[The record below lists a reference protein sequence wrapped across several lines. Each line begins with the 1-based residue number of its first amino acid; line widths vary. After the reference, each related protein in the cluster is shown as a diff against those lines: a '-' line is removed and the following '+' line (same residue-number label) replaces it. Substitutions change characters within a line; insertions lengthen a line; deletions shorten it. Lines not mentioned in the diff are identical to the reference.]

1 VKLRPSPEQL
11 KTAAKRLQHELERI
25 QRGLEKIRL
34 KVQPRVDRWL
44 ADWKESPD
52 VQDQDFTSDADFHII
67 SQEPLRAKVLLKSI
81 VVVVVLFIGWTAVVR
96 VEEITKGEGK
106 VIPSSQLQVLQSL
119 DGGIVEEINVKEGDT
134 VNVGDVILRIDSTR
148 FESSVREN
156 RSQYLA
162 LTIKAARLRAL
173 AEGKPFVP
181 PPDIQDEDPKTVA
194 EEVQLYETA
203 KMNMEASVSIARQQ
217 LVQRQQELSE
227 LRSKREQAGQAYELT
242 ARELAVTKPLINSG
256 AVSEVELL
264 RLERDTS
271 RFRGER
277 DMASAQILRSQ
288 STIAEASRK
297 IEEVELAAR
306 NEIRKDL
313 SDTMAKLNGF
323 TEGGVGLADKVKH
336 ATIRSPVNGLIKR
349 LLINTVGGVVQPGK
363 DLVEIV
369 PLDDALI
376 LEAKMAPKDIA
387 FLRPGQPAIVKF
399 TAYDFS
405 TYGGLEAKL
414 ESIGVD
420 SITDEKGNTF
430 FLVKVRTLK
439 SSLGPNLPIIPGM
452 VAEVDVITGKKSILS
467 YLMKPVL
474 KAKQAALTER

>member
-1 VKLRPSPEQL
+1 
-11 KTAAKRLQHELERI
+11 
-25 QRGLEKIRL
+25 
-34 KVQPRVDRWL
+34 
-44 ADWKESPD
+44 
-52 VQDQDFTSDADFHII
+52 
-67 SQEPLRAKVLLKSI
+67 
-81 VVVVVLFIGWTAVVR
+81 
-96 VEEITKGEGK
+96 
-106 VIPSSQLQVLQSL
+106 
-119 DGGIVEEINVKEGDT
+119 
-134 VNVGDVILRIDSTR
+134 
-148 FESSVREN
+148 
-156 RSQYLA
+156 
-162 LTIKAARLRAL
+162 
-173 AEGKPFVP
+173 
-181 PPDIQDEDPKTVA
+181 
-194 EEVQLYETA
+194 
-203 KMNMEASVSIARQQ
+203 
-217 LVQRQQELSE
+217 
-227 LRSKREQAGQAYELT
+227 
-242 ARELAVTKPLINSG
+242 
-256 AVSEVELL
+256 
-264 RLERDTS
+264 
-271 RFRGER
+271 
-277 DMASAQILRSQ
+277 MASAQILRSQ

-323 TEGGVGLADKVKH
+323 TEGGLGLADKVKH